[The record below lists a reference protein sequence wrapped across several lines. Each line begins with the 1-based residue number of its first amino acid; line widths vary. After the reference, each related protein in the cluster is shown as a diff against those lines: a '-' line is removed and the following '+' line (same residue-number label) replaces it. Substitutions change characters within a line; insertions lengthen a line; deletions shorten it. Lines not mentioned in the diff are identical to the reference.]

1 MEHSRIGIALEAQIG
16 QELYQLMEGPVVE
29 KVIKE
34 AKIERFQNEWKLILE
49 GHSFKVTEK
58 MASGLYTM
66 FREVEQKLGF
76 DEPIEYFVTNS
87 PELNAFSLSRIE
99 DDQPHII
106 NINSGLI
113 RWLDNDELL
122 FVVGHEI
129 GHLITRNADIMR
141 LIQFIFP
148 DPSNTPLILQ
158 HKITLWKK
166 LSELTADRYGYLA
179 SPKLDKCI
187 SAFFKL
193 ASGLDTAR
201 INFDYEAYMAE
212 NDVILDFFRKE
223 IHANLMSHPINP
235 IRIKALQ
242 YFAGSELVTGG
253 SDWKAGG
260 RDEKLDA
267 QTGELIDI
275 LLTVSNSELDQQRRL
290 FLASAGLIMAGV
302 DGQISQDEYKKII
315 RELSEFTIFPKAF
328 LDQVYQTGKVDG
340 IFAETAAKIMEINP
354 ADRYPL
360 FDYLV
365 GLTIFDN
372 DIAEKEVSFLYKA
385 GQELFGFAPKEIAQM
400 IAGKIQAGFM
410 PDVYA
415 R

>member
-1 MEHSRIGIALEAQIG
+1 MEYSKIGIALEAKIG
-16 QELYQLMEGPVVE
+16 KELYDLMEGPVVE
-29 KVIKE
+29 KVIRE

-58 MASGLYTM
+58 MASGLYSM
-66 FREVEQKLGF
+66 FRAVEKKLGF
-76 DEPIEYFVTNS
+76 EEPIEYFITNS

-122 FVVGHEI
+122 FVIGHEI
-129 GHLITRNADIMR
+129 GHLITRNANIMR

-179 SPKLDKCI
+179 SPKPDKCI

-193 ASGLDTAR
+193 ASGLDTGR

-212 NDVILDFFRKE
+212 NDVILDYFRKE
-223 IHANLMSHPINP
+223 IRANLMSHPINP

-242 YFAGSELVTGG
+242 YFSQSDLVNGK
-253 SDWKAGG
+253 SDWNAGG

-267 QTGELIDI
+267 QINELIDI
-275 LLTVSNSELDQQRRL
+275 LLTMSNSELDEQRRL
-290 FLASAGLIMAGV
+290 FLASAGLIMAGA
-302 DGQISQDEYKKII
+302 DGQINQDEYKKII

-328 LDQVYQTGKVDG
+328 LDQVYQSAKVEE
-340 IFAETAAKIMEINP
+340 IFSGSVAKIMEINP

-360 FDYLV
+360 FDFLIN
-365 GLTIFDN
+365 LAIFDN
-372 DIAEKEVSFLYKA
+372 DLAEKEVAFLYHV
-385 GQELFGFAPKEIAQM
+385 GQEMFRFAPREIAQM
-400 IAGKIQAGFM
+400 IAGKIQSGFM
-410 PDVYA
+410 PNVYA